1 MRPRLVEPHLRRQQG
16 EAVASRPREQDA
28 REIEGVQDLLRFV
41 PQPRRV
47 EKLDVEPGA
56 MADWL
61 PSADELG
68 QPAQGGLR
76 AGRSPQLL
84 LLDPGEA
91 QHGVRH
97 RAAGIDQL
105 FQGGGDLV
113 GGEGDG
119 PDFDDSVS
127 SRVETGRLEVQGSVF
142 RQLFSD
148 STNPDESG
156 SELESRTV
164 ICAPDGNRGDRGSQA
179 SGRPSRQA

>member
-61 PSADELG
+61 PSAEELG

-84 LLDPGEA
+84 LLDPCEA

-142 RQLFSD
+142 RQLSRD
-148 STNPDESG
+148 STNHAQSRLERESWN
-156 SELESRTV
+156 V

-179 SGRPSRQA
+179 S